1 MSKREHGRKW
11 DGKSRIPDDT
21 YRKNW
26 NDIFGKKQ
34 YNDFDSFDP
43 HWSKSHKEEE
53 KLDPETQEYLD
64 SLKKKI

>member
-1 MSKREHGRKW
+1 MSKKEQGRKW
-11 DGKSRIPDDT
+11 DGESRIPDDT

-43 HWSKSHKEEE
+43 HWSKSYKEEE
-53 KLDPETQEYLD
+53 LDPETQEYVD
-64 SLKKKI
+64 SLKEKI